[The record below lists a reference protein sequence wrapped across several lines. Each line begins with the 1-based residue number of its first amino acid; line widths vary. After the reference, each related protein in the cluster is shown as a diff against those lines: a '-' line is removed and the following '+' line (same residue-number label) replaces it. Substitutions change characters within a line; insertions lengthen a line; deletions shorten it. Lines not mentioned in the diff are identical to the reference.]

1 VKAPIVEKET
11 VYEAFEFV
19 MTMLAQDEIDWPFTL
34 KSTAPVGLPAL
45 PLPIPMMAVKVTDR
59 PTTKRLRE
67 EIRLVVVRRLTVSSS
82 KPDALGA

>member
-1 VKAPIVEKET
+1 VH
-11 VYEAFEFV
+11 EAFEFV

-34 KSTAPVGLPAL
+34 KATAPVGLPAL